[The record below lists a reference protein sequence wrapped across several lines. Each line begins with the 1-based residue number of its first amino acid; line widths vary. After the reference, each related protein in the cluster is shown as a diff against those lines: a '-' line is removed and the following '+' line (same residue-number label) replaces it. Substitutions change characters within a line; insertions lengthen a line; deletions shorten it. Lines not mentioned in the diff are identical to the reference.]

1 MKKLLLLAAL
11 TASFA
16 TANAKGLGDCFKL
29 SYEGEPIADGQTV
42 VVSNYYDDLLIEYP
56 ELAGAMTGNLK
67 CVAEIFATNVTEEP
81 VMIEFSLNVIIP
93 TEEEFAGGEYG
104 NYQLCYY
111 FESGAGNCLPESS
124 IKDFYSVA
132 DPVSAEEYIRLD
144 IDQIKFTDL
153 APVTLQLDVRAIED
167 DEVTDTSTIY
177 INFTHE
183 RDITMAVDGIE
194 ATSGVS
200 EYFNLQGVRISEPQK
215 GQIVIERKGGK
226 TAKRIF

>member
-16 TANAKGLGDCFKL
+16 TANAEGFGDYFKL
-29 SYEGEPIADGQTV
+29 SYDGAPIEDGQIV

-56 ELAGAMTGNLK
+56 ELAGVMSGNLK
-67 CVAEIFATNVTEEP
+67 CVAEIYATNVTEEP
-81 VMIEFSLNVIIP
+81 VMIEFSLNVINP

-124 IKDFYSVA
+124 IKDFYTVA

-144 IDQIKFTDL
+144 VDQIKFTDL
-153 APVTLQLDVRAIED
+153 APVTLQLDVRAMED
-167 DEVTDTSTIY
+167 DEVAGTSTIY

-183 RDITMAVDGIE
+183 KDITMAVDGIE
-194 ATSGVS
+194 AASGES
-200 EYFNLQGVRISEPQK
+200 EYFNLQGVRICEPQK
-215 GQIVIERKGGK
+215 GQLVIERKSGK
-226 TAKRIF
+226 TVKRIF